1 MAPLPTSPAEF
12 PQAFARAWAARDA
25 GALTALFAH
34 DADFVNVVG
43 IWWRDAA
50 AIERAHALGLT
61 TFFAQSTLRIGR
73 VAVRELG
80 PDHAVVH
87 ARMHLHGQIAPDGR
101 TAGPR
106 QTIMLF
112 VLGRRDG
119 GWIGL
124 AAQNT
129 EIIAGAETM
138 LAGNDSSVRPQDY
151 RDGD

>member
-1 MAPLPTSPAEF
+1 MAPLPASPADF
-12 PQAFARAWAARDA
+12 PHAFARAWAARDA
-25 GALTALFAH
+25 GALAALFAD

-50 AIERAHALGLT
+50 AIERAHALGLG

-80 PDHAVVH
+80 TDHAVVH
-87 ARMHLHGQIAPDGR
+87 ARMHLRGQIAPDGSS
-101 TAGPR
+101 ADPR

-112 VLGRRDG
+112 VLARRAG

-124 AAQNT
+124 AALNT
-129 EIIAGAETM
+129 EVIAGAETM
-138 LAGNDSSVRPQDY
+138 LAHGGSLRPQDY
-151 RDGD
+151 RARD